1 MKSLEER
8 QKILIV
14 DDSKF
19 NQELLMEILGEN
31 YQYIVASD
39 GLEAISILQKD
50 WTIDLML
57 LDINMPKMNG
67 FEVLEYMNKYQWI
80 EEFPIIVISAEE
92 ETSIIEKAYNLG
104 VVEYIQR
111 PFDAFIIKRRG
122 MNTLVLYANQKRLTN
137 VVVNQVYEKEENNK
151 IMIGILSNVV
161 GTYNKESKE
170 HILHIRIATQ
180 MLLRRLVE
188 KTDAYPLTE
197 SDITLI
203 ATASSLHDIGK
214 VGISKD
220 ILNKPAKLTDEE
232 YRIMKTHT
240 LLGAKMIRSMEY
252 PNDNPLVQMAYEI
265 CRWHHERFDGK
276 GYPDGLKGEEIP
288 ISAQVVSI
296 VDVYDALTSERCYK
310 KAFDHDTAIQMILDG
325 QCGQFN
331 PILLKCLKELSTQL
345 SKMSGKEMD
354 DNKHYHEI
362 QRLSN
367 EILRDKSLPNQ
378 IYSQSLVK
386 VMQEKIDFF
395 KSNSGKNSIDY
406 NAVSGQLTILNGEH
420 QILCQRDNLNFNLF
434 KEFGVNEEDVQ
445 CIRVL
450 LHQTS
455 VQNKEISATIKATV
469 ENNSQMYRMKLHTL
483 WSPLKKDGY
492 IGIIGYFDT
501 VK

>member
-19 NQELLMEILGEN
+19 NQELLMETLGEN
-31 YQYIVASD
+31 YQYIVAND

-80 EEFPIIVISAEE
+80 NEFPVIVISAEE

-111 PFDAFIIKRRG
+111 PFDAFIIKRRV

-214 VGISKD
+214 VSISKD

-232 YRIMKTHT
+232 
-240 LLGAKMIRSMEY
+240 
-252 PNDNPLVQMAYEI
+252 YEI

-276 GYPDGLKGEEIP
+276 GYPDGLVGNDIP
-288 ISAQVVSI
+288 ISAQVVS
-296 VDVYDALTSERCYK
+296 VADVFDALTSTRVYK
-310 KAFDHDTAIQMILDG
+310 KAYDYRTAIQMILDG
-325 QCGQFN
+325 KCGCFN
-331 PILLKCLKELSTQL
+331 PLLLECLKEMGTDIYVAFKTQ
-345 SKMSGKEMD
+345 KD
-354 DNKHYHEI
+354 DYKDYHEAKK
-362 QRLSN
+362 LSG
-367 EILRDKSLPNQ
+367 EILKSETLPYNDHSQ
-378 IYSQSLVK
+378 RIIDFLQEKMDFFELSQSK
-386 VMQEKIDFF
+386 VLF
-395 KSNSGKNSIDY
+395 DY
-406 NAVSGQLTILNGEH
+406 NSLIGELTIIDREKNKKYKKSTLEFESFDVNEKVIEKVKKHLNETSVENKDFTL
-420 QILCQRDNLNFNLF
+420 QF
-434 KEFGVNEEDVQ
+434 KELN
-445 CIRVL
+445 
-450 LHQTS
+450 
-455 VQNKEISATIKATV
+455 IKF
-469 ENNSQMYRMKLHTL
+469 HTL
-483 WSPLKKDGY
+483 WSGLDTDRY
-492 IGIIGYFDT
+492 IGVIGQIDRRR
-501 VK
+501 